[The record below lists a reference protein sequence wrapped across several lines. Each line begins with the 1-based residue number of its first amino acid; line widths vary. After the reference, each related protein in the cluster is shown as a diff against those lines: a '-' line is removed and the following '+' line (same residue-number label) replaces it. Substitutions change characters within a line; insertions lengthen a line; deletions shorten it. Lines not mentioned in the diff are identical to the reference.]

1 MIVYARFMEIGL
13 DDYQTDILFLKVHP
27 GRVGR
32 PRKKTEECKAGVGRL
47 LDREARRLDKRKT
60 YK

>member
-1 MIVYARFMEIGL
+1 VIDFQEMAKVE
-13 DDYQTDILFLKVHP
+13 YQTGILFLKVHP

>member
-1 MIVYARFMEIGL
+1 MEIGL